1 MPSYQAPL
9 RDMRFVLHELL
20 EIENYSNLPGFEDA
34 TPDMVDAILEQG
46 AKLCEEV
53 IQPLNQS
60 GDLEGCTFKDGE
72 VTTPTG
78 FKEAYKQYAEDGWNG
93 LTSPSEYGGQE
104 LPAVIGMAF
113 SEMMS
118 AANQSFGMYP
128 GLTHG
133 AIHALH
139 AHGSDAQKQTYL
151 PNMISGQ
158 WTGTMNLTEPQCG
171 TDLGLLR
178 TKAEPQ
184 ADGSYRVSGTK
195 IFISAGDHDMAEN
208 IIHLVLAR
216 TTGAPEGSKG
226 ISLMVV
232 PKFLINEDG
241 TLGARNG
248 VTCGSIE
255 HKMGI
260 KGSATCVLNY
270 DNAVGY
276 LVGAENK
283 GLFGMFTMMNSARLG
298 VGLQGLALSEVAYQN
313 AVEYT
318 RERRSGRSLAGARE
332 PDQPADAI
340 IVHPDVRRMLMT
352 MRAFNEGARAL
363 ALWTALKL
371 DIHGRHP
378 DEDARSTADDWVSLV
393 TPVIKGF
400 LTDYGFNNC
409 NLGVQCFGGHGYIHE
424 WGMEQFVRDARIA
437 QLYEGTNGIQS
448 LDLVGRKLASNGG
461 RAIRAFFAEI
471 GGFVEAHANDED
483 MAEFVG
489 PVGTAADQLQQAT
502 MWFMQNA
509 MQKPENAGAGSYD
522 YMTLFGLTVTGYMWA
537 QMAKVAVAK
546 LAAGTDDPVFYQN
559 KLATARFYMQR
570 MLPDTAALLQKVES
584 GADTLMAIDADAF

>member
-20 EIENYSNLPGFEDA
+20 EVENYSNMPGFEEASPDLIDA
-34 TPDMVDAILEQG
+34 VLEEG

-53 IQPLNQS
+53 MQPLNQS
-60 GDLEGCTFKDGE
+60 GDLEGCTFNDGE
-72 VTTPTG
+72 VSTPSG
-78 FKEAYKQYAEDGWNG
+78 FKEAYKLYVEGGWNG
-93 LTSPSEYGGQE
+93 LTAPSEYGGQS
-104 LPAVIGMAF
+104 LPAFMGVIF
-113 SEMMS
+113 SEMMCAS
-118 AANQSFGMYP
+118 NQSLSMYP

-139 AHGSDAQKQTYL
+139 SHGSDELKNTYL
-151 PNMISGQ
+151 PNLVSGQ
-158 WTGTMNLTEPQCG
+158 WTGTMNLTEPHCG

-184 ADGSYRVSGTK
+184 PDGSYRITGTK
-195 IFISAGDHDMAEN
+195 IFISAGDHDMADN

-216 TTGAPEGSKG
+216 ITGAPEGSKG
-226 ISLMVV
+226 ISLFVV
-232 PKFLINEDG
+232 PKIMVNEDG
-241 TLGARNG
+241 SLGDRNG
-248 VTCGSIE
+248 VSCGSIE

-270 DNAVGY
+270 EDAVGY
-276 LVGAENK
+276 LVGDENK

-298 VGLQGLALSEVAYQN
+298 VGIQGLGLSEVAYQN

-318 RERRSGRSLAGARE
+318 KDRRSGRSLAGARE
-332 PDQPADAI
+332 PDQPADPI

-363 ALWTALKL
+363 ALWTALKI
-371 DIHGRHP
+371 DIMARHP
-378 DEDARSTADDWVSLV
+378 DDEARTAADDWIALT

-400 LTDYGFNNC
+400 FTDYGFDNC

-424 WGMEQFVRDARIA
+424 WGMEQFVRDSRIA

-448 LDLVGRKLASNGG
+448 LDLVGRKLAANGG
-461 RAIRAFFAEI
+461 RAIRAFFAEV
-471 GGFVEAHANDED
+471 GDFVTANKDD
-483 MAEFVG
+483 DALTEFVT
-489 PVGTAADQLQQAT
+489 PVGDALEDLQQAT

-522 YMTLFGLTVTGYMWA
+522 YMTLFGLVATGYMWA
-537 QMAKVAVAK
+537 QMAKVSASK
-546 LAAGTDDPVFYQN
+546 LVEGTDDPAFYEN
-559 KLATARFYMQR
+559 KLATARFYMKR
-570 MLPDTAALLQKVES
+570 MLPDTPALLKKIES
-584 GADTLMAIDADAF
+584 GADTLMALDEDAF

>member
-9 RDMRFVLHELL
+9 RDIRFVLHELL
-20 EIENYSNLPGFEDA
+20 EVENYSNLPGFEDA
-34 TPDMVDAILEQG
+34 TPDTVDAILEEG
-46 AKLCEEV
+46 AKLCEGV
-53 IQPLNQS
+53 IHPINQS

-72 VTTPTG
+72 VTTPAG
-78 FKEAYKQYAEDGWNG
+78 FKEAYKTYTDGGWNG
-93 LTSPSEYGGQE
+93 LTSPAEYGGQE
-104 LPAVIGMAF
+104 LPAFLGTAF
-113 SEMMS
+113 AEMMS
-118 AANQSFGMYP
+118 ASNQSFSMYS

-139 AHGSDAQKQTYL
+139 AHGSEELKSIYL
-151 PNMISGQ
+151 PNLISGK
-158 WTGTMNLTEPQCG
+158 WTGTMNLTESQCG

-178 TKAEPQ
+178 TKAAPQ
-184 ADGSYRVSGTK
+184 DDGSYKITGTK
-195 IFISAGDHDMAEN
+195 IFISAGDHDMTEN

-216 TTGAPEGSKG
+216 IIDAPEGSKG
-226 ISLMVV
+226 ISLFVV
-232 PKFLINEDG
+232 PKFMVNDDG
-241 TLGARNG
+241 SLGARNG

-270 DNAVGY
+270 EDAFGY

-298 VGLQGLALSEVAYQN
+298 VGLQGLALSEIAYQN
-313 AVEYT
+313 AVEYAKD
-318 RERRSGRSLAGARE
+318 RRSGRSLTGAKE
-332 PDQPADAI
+332 PDQAADPI

-352 MRAFNEGARAL
+352 MRAFNEGARAF

-371 DIHGRHP
+371 DIQLRHP
-378 DEDARSTADDWVSLV
+378 DEAAREAADDWVALT

-400 LTDYGFNNC
+400 LTDYGFDSC

-448 LDLVGRKLASNGG
+448 LDLVGRKLAANGG
-461 RAIRAFFAEI
+461 RAIRAFFAEV
-471 GGFVEAHANDED
+471 GGFVDAHKDDSQMSEFTTPVAEAIDH
-483 MAEFVG
+483 
-489 PVGTAADQLQQAT
+489 LQQAT
-502 MWFMQNA
+502 LWFMQNA
-509 MQKPENAGAGSYD
+509 MQKPDNAGAGSYD
-522 YMTLFGLTVTGYMWA
+522 YMTLFGLAATGYMWA

-546 LAAGTDDPVFYQN
+546 IANEAEDIAFYEN
-559 KLATARFYMQR
+559 KVATARFFMER
-570 MLPDTAALLQKVES
+570 MLPDTGALLKKIES
-584 GADTLMAIDADAF
+584 GADTVMALDADAF